1 MAKNEEK
8 RERKKEEVENKY
20 HGGTQIMHNSSYD
33 TI

>member
-1 MAKNEEK
+1 MAKNEE

-20 HGGTQIMHNSSYD
+20 HGGTQVMHNSSYD